1 MLKQELLL
9 SSSSQSG
16 ECQSTED
23 LPPCSEA
30 TATLGVSP
38 TLPDTALQSLL
49 FLPSSRAQQ
58 LQLSAGDYINWGFAF
73 ILERIQGASIIIF
86 QLLIWWLCQHCCCP
100 GHSGARLSFDPSCW
114 NGSGFCGLTS
124 NCVCFQQEGSV
135 FLSPLQWASISSKWV
150 SVYQLSFIELVFGR
164 LPSCSLPSH
173 LHFGSLFPQLS
184 QYSFLSNVLFFTPLL
199 LHPSE
204 LDPFLHLMCLSK
216 VSHLLLTPLNSI

>member
-38 TLPDTALQSLL
+38 TLPDTALQLLL

-58 LQLSAGDYINWGFAF
+58 LKLSAGDYINWGFAF

-86 QLLIWWLCQHCCCP
+86 QLIDLM
-100 GHSGARLSFDPSCW
+100 A
-114 NGSGFCGLTS
+114 
-124 NCVCFQQEGSV
+124 
-135 FLSPLQWASISSKWV
+135 
-150 SVYQLSFIELVFGR
+150 
-164 LPSCSLPSH
+164 LPA
-173 LHFGSLFPQLS
+173 
-184 QYSFLSNVLFFTPLL
+184 LL
-199 LHPSE
+199 LSRA
-204 LDPFLHLMCLSK
+204 LWSK
-216 VSHLLLTPLNSI
+216 ALI